1 MTRESFLAYLS
12 QSSDKVNKFLFDS
25 DVVDYLKPD
34 HIKRAVLSY
43 LQRPSKRLRP
53 AVLLMSC
60 GCVNGDEN
68 KAIGA
73 AAGVELFHTW
83 TLVHDD
89 VIDNDHLRRGEPTV
103 HKQMEKVGRDELN
116 LNPQLARDYG
126 RDIAILSGD
135 VQHGWCITSFIDCA
149 LTNGMDPHVILA
161 IIRHLQ
167 THVLNMLVYGEVLDV
182 QFGLRQ
188 QDIENIDEQDVIHM
202 LWLKTGILYE
212 FASQAGAMIGLN
224 TTDLKH
230 PLVNAVK
237 EFTSNCGI
245 AFQLQDDILGIV
257 GDEKRLGKPVGSDIR
272 EGKKTTILLQALKNA
287 TSEQKKTLLTTIG
300 NKTCSDKDI
309 ENVKQLLLDLNGVE
323 YTRQL
328 AQRYLDKALPHLDQ
342 LDESKYKDLLLAWA
356 DFMIQR
362 EF

>member
-1 MTRESFLAYLS
+1 MTQNAFQDYLLQAS
-12 QSSDKVNKFLFDS
+12 QKVNDYLFQS

-53 AVLLMSC
+53 AVLMMSC
-60 GCVNGDEN
+60 GAVGGDEN

-103 HKQMEKVGRDELN
+103 HKQMETIAKTEMGLDAK
-116 LNPQLARDYG
+116 LAKDYG
-126 RDIAILSGD
+126 RDIAILTGD

-149 LTNGMDPHVILA
+149 SANKIDPRVILA
-161 IIRHLQ
+161 IIRYLQ

-182 QFGLRQ
+182 QFGLQ
-188 QDIENIDEQDVIHM
+188 KKNIESIQEKDVIHM

-224 TTDLKH
+224 TPYIDN
-230 PLVNAVK
+230 PLVRAVK
-237 EFTSNCGI
+237 EFSSNCGI

-272 EGKKTTILLQALKNA
+272 EGKKTTVLLHALKNA
-287 TSEQKKTLLTTIG
+287 SSAQKARLLTLIG
-300 NKTCSDKDI
+300 NNKASDDEI
-309 ENVKQLLLDLNGVE
+309 EEAKQLLIDLNGVD
-323 YTRQL
+323 YSQRL
-328 AQRYLDKALPHLDQ
+328 AQKYLDTALSHLNA
-342 LDESKYKDLLLAWA
+342 LRASRYKDLLKSWA
-356 DFMIQR
+356 DFMINR
-362 EF
+362 DL